1 MEAAAVAV
9 LEESEAAE
17 LVESEEV
24 ASAVAALEA
33 VQVEVKRL
41 KFKNPR
47 KFRRFNLFLRIR
59 RRFRRR
65 IRRRSWRR

>member
-41 KFKNPR
+41 KYKNPR
-47 KFRRFNLFLRIR
+47 KFRRFNLF
-59 RRFRRR
+59 
-65 IRRRSWRR
+65 